1 MYLYNFKCIIYFPI
15 ARYYFKTKVEG
26 DLYYEE
32 VREDCS
38 QVPRWQGKVW
48 VECHHQP

>member
-1 MYLYNFKCIIYFPI
+1 MLKYLYIISI
-15 ARYYFKTKVEG
+15 ISNVRYYFKTKVEG

-32 VREDCS
+32 VREDSS